1 MYGALF
7 VKPVDILRADGELW
21 GLLNIDGLNESLAL
35 GVVLGY
41 EPVHAWIIHIAAH
54 SLQMKGRWETSVNVW
69 FRFMYSQKW
78 KNETAR
84 PRYFQNRISLSIFL

>member
-41 EPVHAWIIHIAAH
+41 EPVHA
-54 SLQMKGRWETSVNVW
+54 
-69 FRFMYSQKW
+69 
-78 KNETAR
+78 
-84 PRYFQNRISLSIFL
+84 